1 MEEWMEAK
9 QFRRSKRRQIL
20 MVKWKMRWK
29 KLLTIFI
36 AYILIV
42 LFALLPKIS
51 SIVYLCIE
59 TDTLCQLQINCHFHF
74 INFPTVSSLLHIGKI
89 LVHWPFLEISG
100 PQKWVVGA
108 TLALKQKFLAGTLEF
123 KISWCNLLPS
133 RHVLGMC
140 ELSLK
145 SKPFL
150 VVISFNWLLTSH
162 NFVDALRSSLCPS
175 SFFLRL
181 MSMPC
186 CCKNLF
192 DRRSFCILYLIRFS
206 VQKPSHSSQEW
217 NIIVLVPLAIAEIL
231 FFPLISTEVKKR
243 ILDKKMT
250 PQFPMLPFRLVCVG
264 QCPWCS

>member
-9 QFRRSKRRQIL
+9 QFRRSERRQIL

-59 TDTLCQLQINCHFHF
+59 RDTPCQLQINCHFHF

-100 PQKWVVGA
+100 PQKWFVGA
-108 TLALKQKFLAGTLEF
+108 TLALKQKFLAGTQEF

-150 VVISFNWLLTSH
+150 VVICFNLLLTSR

-175 SFFLRL
+175 SFSLRL
-181 MSMPC
+181 M
-186 CCKNLF
+186 L
-192 DRRSFCILYLIRFS
+192 L
-206 VQKPSHSSQEW
+206 
-217 NIIVLVPLAIAEIL
+217 
-231 FFPLISTEVKKR
+231 
-243 ILDKKMT
+243 
-250 PQFPMLPFRLVCVG
+250 
-264 QCPWCS
+264 